1 MAVSTFVFVGLS
13 AKKHRSQRLFH
24 YMTAAITLV
33 ASIAYF
39 SMGSNLGWTAIEV
52 EFARSDPKVSGLMR
66 QIFYVRVS
74 FPFLPIL
81 PSLPPT
87 RILSP
92 NPAFAIN
99 ANELSSTSTGSSQ
112 RPSCSRICS

>member
-1 MAVSTFVFVGLS
+1 MVVSSFAFIGLS

-39 SMGSNLGWTAIEV
+39 SMGSNLGWTAIQV
-52 EFARSDPKVSGLMR
+52 EFPRSDPVVSGLMR

-74 FPFLPIL
+74 SYCPRV
-81 PSLPPT
+81 PSLPPQIFLT
-87 RILSP
+87 
-92 NPAFAIN
+92 FAS
-99 ANELSSTSTGSSQ
+99 ESSTSTGLSQ
-112 RPSCSRICS
+112 RPSYSPTYS